1 MLIRVSSRE
10 QTRKLDLKVC
20 EKDDCPGDTEV
31 SVVDLAMIF
40 KRNHLGRRCCL
51 EVRRGLSSGTL
62 QY

>member
-10 QTRKLDLKVC
+10 QTRKPDLKVC
-20 EKDDCPGDTEV
+20 EKDDCPGDTDV
-31 SVVDLAMIF
+31 RVVDLAVIF
-40 KRNHLGRRCCL
+40 KRNHLGRWWCL